1 MNKLE
6 LDCLSRMAIFARV
19 VEVGAF
25 SRAAK
30 ELGLTSSSVSQHIRA
45 LETYLGTTLL
55 HRTTRKLS
63 LTEAGSL
70 FYQNCVKVVAT
81 AKEAQ
86 QDVATLHNQAVG
98 ELRVAVSSF
107 MASRYLIP
115 ALDRFIRDHPKVAVR
130 IDVCDHNI
138 DLVEHRIDLAL
149 RVGRSQAEG
158 DIPLTRLDDV
168 LCAAPAYLDSR
179 PRISRP
185 DELARHD
192 FLLFTPHGESTG
204 IDLTNARGDCVRV
217 RLLPRVSANNALAL
231 RLLAVEGH
239 GIARLLR
246 VKIQA
251 DLDAGRLRQ
260 VLPDW
265 RLDGFCAFITTRH
278 RDEVPLKVKRCIEYI
293 RAYFSMQHPHPHPHP
308 HANA

>member
-1 MNKLE
+1 MNKLGM
-6 LDCLSRMAIFARV
+6 DYLSRMGIFARV
-19 VEVGAF
+19 VELGAF

-86 QDVATLHNQAVG
+86 QDVATLQNQPVG
-98 ELRVAVSSF
+98 ELRIAVSSF
-107 MASRYLIP
+107 VASRYLIP
-115 ALDRFIRDHPKVAVR
+115 ALDRFIRDHPKVDVR

-138 DLVEHRIDLAL
+138 DLVEQRIDLAL
-149 RVGRSQAEG
+149 RVGRIHGDG
-158 DIPLTRLDDV
+158 DILLTRFDDV
-168 LCAAPAYLDSR
+168 LCAAPDYLESR
-179 PRISRP
+179 APISRP
-185 DELARHD
+185 EELSQHD
-192 FLLFTPHGESTG
+192 FLLFTPHGESSCV
-204 IDLTNARGDCVRV
+204 DLNSDKGDRVRV

-231 RLLAVEGH
+231 RLLALGGH

-265 RLDGFCAFITTRH
+265 RLDGFSVFITARH
-278 RDEVPLKVKRCIEYI
+278 RDEIPLKVRRCIDCI
-293 RAYFSMQHPHPHPHP
+293 RAYFSAEYPQS
-308 HANA
+308 NA